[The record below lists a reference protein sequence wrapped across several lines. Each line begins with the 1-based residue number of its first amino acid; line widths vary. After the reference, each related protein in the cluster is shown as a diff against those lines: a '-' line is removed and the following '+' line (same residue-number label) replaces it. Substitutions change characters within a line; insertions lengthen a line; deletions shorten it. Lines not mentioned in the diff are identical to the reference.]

1 MLSRLKAELRQVR
14 LFLWRERQRGHG
26 LLKSFLLRLPRA
38 VVRKLYSKAARSINS
53 HLLASTV
60 NATRFR
66 SFTAREVRATQPCF
80 YVIVMPNVLHF
91 LLPCLRLVP
100 EHVQIVL
107 LFNGAQPWER
117 KHLQQEFPRL
127 ASFNLCTM
135 PRSSLSHGDV
145 LTLLLRHHEDSFGIF
160 DHDLYVFDPR
170 IFDCLDIGAEE
181 YALSVYTYQSLRTGI
196 EVPLTHFL
204 FLNAANLRDIMRRYR
219 VNAKQ
224 RRNAPRHLQPLFDRL
239 GLRRGIFLKD
249 YHNFFDTLNILFAL
263 AHAEGLR
270 NGLIPL
276 GGPDA
281 VYHVGG
287 TSIGDQRT
295 RALADVYIQL
305 RFLELA
311 NDPVLSRGYAHL
323 RQEFSTAD
331 DVLRR
336 LTQDQETVRMLM
348 TVQRVTELLEAAGV
362 TSTAS
367 SVDLS

>member
-1 MLSRLKAELRQVR
+1 MLSRIKAELRRVR

-26 LLKSFLLRLPRA
+26 LLKALLLRLPRA

-53 HLLASTV
+53 HVLAGTV

-66 SFTAREVRATQPCF
+66 SFRAREESTTQPFF

-117 KHLQQEFPRL
+117 KHLHKEFPRL

-170 IFDCLDIGAEE
+170 IFDRLNIEADE
-181 YALSVYTYQSLRTGI
+181 YALSIFADRSVRTGI
-196 EVPLTHFL
+196 EFPLTHFL
-204 FLNAANLRDIMRRYR
+204 ILNAAVLRDIMRRYR

-224 RRNAPRHLQPLFDRL
+224 RRNAPRRLQPLFDSL
-239 GLRRGIFLKD
+239 GLRRGVYLKD
-249 YHNFFDTLNILFAL
+249 HHNFFDTLNILFAL
-263 AHAEGLR
+263 AHADGLKNR
-270 NGLIPL
+270 LIPVD
-276 GGPDA
+276 GPDA

-295 RALADVYIQL
+295 RDLTEVYIQL
-305 RFLELA
+305 RFLELG
-311 NDPVLSRGYAHL
+311 NDTMLSRRYAHL
-323 RQEFSTAD
+323 RREFITAD
-331 DVLRR
+331 QALHR
-336 LTQDQETVRMLM
+336 LPENQETIRMLT
-348 TVQRVTELLEAAGV
+348 TVERLTELLETAGV

-367 SVDLS
+367 SVDLR